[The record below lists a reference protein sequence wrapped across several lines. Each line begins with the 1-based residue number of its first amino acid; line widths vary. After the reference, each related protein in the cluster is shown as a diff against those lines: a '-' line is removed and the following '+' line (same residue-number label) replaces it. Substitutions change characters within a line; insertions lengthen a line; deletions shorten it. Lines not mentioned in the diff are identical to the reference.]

1 MKVNS
6 PKMIDDGFLR
16 KLMLTPVYSCKPL
29 MPRFMVK
36 QYVRKNKNI
45 IRNKLFIDCRLIF

>member
-16 KLMLTPVYSCKPL
+16 KLMLIPVYSCKPL

-45 IRNKLFIDCRLIF
+45 IRNKLFIDCQLII

>member
-1 MKVNS
+1 
-6 PKMIDDGFLR
+6 
-16 KLMLTPVYSCKPL
+16 
-29 MPRFMVK
+29 MVK